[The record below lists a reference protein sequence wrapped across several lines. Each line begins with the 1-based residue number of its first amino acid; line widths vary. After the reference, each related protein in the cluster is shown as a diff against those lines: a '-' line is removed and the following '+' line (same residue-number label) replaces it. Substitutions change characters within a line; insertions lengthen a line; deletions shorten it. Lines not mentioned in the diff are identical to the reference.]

1 MCNTVPR
8 LSTQSAVQ
16 FKGLKGRKDLVGFQ
30 GKARTVA
37 TVKNFAWC
45 PWFSSAFFFFFLSP
59 PFFWPQCARRP
70 LSLLS
75 SPAISSFATEGNPT
89 TVHSHRW
96 QTAIF
101 RPRLDRR
108 KLRRQLWKKF
118 FSNSSRLPNSFNFVP
133 YNASLVNTDWIFPP
147 LSLSLLYLWFRAR
160 RPAKCG
166 CKCTAEGKL
175 L

>member
-45 PWFSSAFFFFFLSP
+45 PWFSSAFFFFFFSLPRSFGPNAPDVPFRFYPRP
-59 PFFWPQCARRP
+59 PFP
-70 LSLLS
+70 LSQQKETR
-75 SPAISSFATEGNPT
+75 PPC
-89 TVHSHRW
+89 TVTDDKQRE
-96 QTAIF
+96 IF
-101 RPRLDRR
+101 RPRLDRW

-133 YNASLVNTDWIFPP
+133 YNASLVNTDWIFSSL
-147 LSLSLLYLWFRAR
+147 LSLSLISLVSCSSVREMRL
-160 RPAKCG
+160 
-166 CKCTAEGKL
+166 
-175 L
+175 

>member
-1 MCNTVPR
+1 MLDSRAKRGQSRQSRISHDARDFPPR
-8 LSTQSAVQ
+8 
-16 FKGLKGRKDLVGFQ
+16 
-30 GKARTVA
+30 
-37 TVKNFAWC
+37 
-45 PWFSSAFFFFFLSP
+45 FFFFFLSP

-133 YNASLVNTDWIFPP
+133 YNASLVNTDWISPP
-147 LSLSLLYLWFRAR
+147 PPSSLFLSYISGFVLVGPRNAVVNVQQKANCFNQTRFR
-160 RPAKCG
+160 
-166 CKCTAEGKL
+166 L
-175 L
+175 